1 LNHLEATHQTGET
14 ALATALTDLQPKS
27 LWSHFYGLTT
37 VPRPSKK
44 EEKILEYLKKLLD
57 DLGYDYEQDEI
68 GNIIVR
74 KAATA
79 GYENSP
85 TVLIQGHV
93 DMVCEKNKDTDFDFD
108 NDPIQ
113 AYVDGEWVTAKG
125 TTLGA
130 DNGIGVAAGLAVLES
145 KDLVHPPMEFLFT
158 VDEETGLTGAKGL
171 KPGFLNSDMMLNL
184 DSEEDGALYVGCA
197 GGMDTAGV
205 LKLNMSDAP
214 ADSEAIEINLGG
226 LKGGHSGLDVA
237 TGRGNAIKFL
247 TRILTDLH
255 SSFPGVQFSSML
267 GGSKRNAIPREAEV
281 IVYVPK
287 AKTDAI
293 FAKMSGYQDIFL
305 NEIKTVEPGLAV
317 TAKRVTGSGKV
328 ADDAQFKTLLD
339 AMQALPTGVIKMSA
353 DIEGLVDTST
363 MLATVTMD
371 GDTITV
377 GTSQRSSVESEK
389 ADIVASVGAV
399 LRLAGL
405 EVVQGDGYPGWKPNM
420 ESSALKFVK
429 QSFIDLFGKEPEIK
443 AIHAGLECGLIGEV
457 FPNMDMIS
465 FGPTIEGAHSPDER
479 IHIAATGRFWDLVV
493 KTLENVAK
501 SGAATA

>member
-1 LNHLEATHQTGET
+1 MST
-14 ALATALTDLQPKS
+14 LTDLEPKS
-27 LWSHFYGLTT
+27 LWRHFHGLAQ

-44 EEKILEYLKKLLD
+44 EEKVLAYLKKLLT
-57 DLGYDYEQDEI
+57 DLGYAYEQDDT
-68 GNIIVR
+68 GNIVVR
-74 KAATA
+74 KPATP
-79 GYENSP
+79 GHENAP
-85 TVLIQGHV
+85 MVLIQGHV

-108 NDPIQ
+108 NDPIA

-171 KPGFLNSDMMLNL
+171 KPGFLKADMMLNL

-205 LKLNMSDAP
+205 MKLNLSDAP
-214 ADSEAIEINLGG
+214 ATSQAIDINVGG

-247 TRILTDLH
+247 TRILADLTANV
-255 SSFPGVQFSSML
+255 PGVQFSSML
-267 GGSKRNAIPREAEV
+267 GGSKRNAIPREAEAV
-281 IVYVPK
+281 VYVPNDK
-287 AKTDAI
+287 VDEVLG
-293 FAKMSGYQDIFL
+293 KMQGFQDLFL
-305 NEIKTVEPGLAV
+305 NEISSVEPDLAIKATKV
-317 TAKRVTGSGKV
+317 GGNGKV
-328 ADDAQFKTLLD
+328 ADDAQFKALLN
-339 AMQALPTGVIKMSA
+339 ALQGLPTGVIKMSA
-353 DIEGLVDTST
+353 DIEGLVETST
-363 MLATVTMD
+363 MLATVTMEI
-371 GDTITV
+371 DTITV

-389 ADIVASVGAV
+389 ADIVATVGAV
-399 LRLAGL
+399 LRLAGFD
-405 EVVQGDGYPGWKPNM
+405 VVQGDGYPGWKPNM

-429 QSFIDLFGKEPEIK
+429 LSFNQLFGKDPEIK

-457 FPNMDMIS
+457 FPDMDMIS

-479 IHIAATGRFWDLVV
+479 INIPATERFWNLVTA
-493 KTLENVAK
+493 TLENVAK
-501 SGAATA
+501 SAN

>member
-1 LNHLEATHQTGET
+1 MSTPVNELE
-14 ALATALTDLQPKS
+14 PKI
-27 LWSHFYGLTT
+27 LWKHFHGLTQ

-44 EEKILEYLKKLLD
+44 EEKILAYLKQLLGE
-57 DLGYDYEQDEI
+57 LGYAYEQDET
-68 GNIIVR
+68 GNIVVR
-74 KAATA
+74 KPATP
-79 GYENSP
+79 GHENAP
-85 TVLIQGHV
+85 MVLIQGHV

-108 NDPIQ
+108 NDPIV

-171 KPGFLNSDMMLNL
+171 KPGFLKADIMLNL

-197 GGMDTAGV
+197 GGMDTAGMM
-205 LKLNMSDAP
+205 KLSYADAP
-214 ADSEAIEINLGG
+214 AGSVAMDINVGG

-247 TRILTDLH
+247 TRVLTDLRAGI
-255 SSFPGVQFSSML
+255 PGLQFSTML
-267 GGSKRNAIPREAEV
+267 GGSKRNAIPREAEAV
-281 IVYVPK
+281 VYVPQDK
-287 AKTDAI
+287 ADEVTGR
-293 FAKMSGYQDIFL
+293 MQGYTALFL
-305 NEIKTVEPGLAV
+305 NEIGSVEPDLKV
-317 TAKRVTGSGKV
+317 TAKKVDGNGKV
-328 ADDAQFKTLLD
+328 ADDGQFTALLD
-339 AMQALPTGVIKMSA
+339 VLQALPTGVIKMSA
-353 DIEGLVDTST
+353 DIEGLVETST

-371 GDTITV
+371 GDTITI

-389 ADIVASVGAV
+389 ADIVATVGAV
-399 LRLAGL
+399 LRLAGF

-420 ESSALKFVK
+420 DSSALKFVR
-429 QSFIDLFGKEPEIK
+429 QSHNELFGKDPEIK

-457 FPNMDMIS
+457 FPKMDMIS
-465 FGPTIEGAHSPDER
+465 FGPTIQGAHSPDER
-479 IHIAATGRFWDLVV
+479 LNIPTTEKFWNLVV

-501 SGAATA
+501 AG

>member
-1 LNHLEATHQTGET
+1 LSNELT
-14 ALATALTDLQPKS
+14 ALEPKAL
-27 LWSHFYGLTT
+27 WNHFYGLTQ
-37 VPRPSKK
+37 VPHPSKK
-44 EEKILEYLKKLLD
+44 EEKILAYLKKLLTD
-57 DLGYDYEQDEI
+57 MGYTFEQDET
-68 GNIIVR
+68 GNLVVR
-74 KAATA
+74 KPATP
-79 GYENSP
+79 GYENAP
-85 TVLIQGHV
+85 MVLIQGHV
-93 DMVCEKNKDTDFDFD
+93 DMVCEKNKDTEFDFD
-108 NDPIQ
+108 NDPID

-130 DNGIGVAAGLAVLES
+130 DNGIGVAAGLAVLEA
-145 KDLVHPPMEFLFT
+145 KDMVHPPMEFLFT

-171 KPGFLNSDMMLNL
+171 KPGFLKADIMLNL

-205 LKLNMSDAP
+205 MRLKLSDAP
-214 ADSEAIEINLGG
+214 ATSQAIDINLGG

-247 TRILTDLH
+247 TRVLADLRANVD
-255 SSFPGVQFSSML
+255 GVQFSSML
-267 GGSKRNAIPREAEV
+267 GGSKRNAIPREAEAV
-281 IVYVPK
+281 IYVPQDK
-287 AKTDAI
+287 VDDVLGRMA
-293 FAKMSGYQDIFL
+293 GYQELFL
-305 NEIKTVEPGLAV
+305 NEIKAVEPGLTV
-317 TAKRVTGSGKV
+317 TATKVGGNGKV
-328 ADDAQFKTLLD
+328 ADDAQFTALLD
-339 AMQALPTGVIKMSA
+339 ALQALPTGVIKMSA
-353 DIEGLVDTST
+353 DIAGLVETST

-371 GDTITV
+371 GDNITI

-389 ADIVASVGAV
+389 ADIVATVGAV
-399 LRLAGL
+399 LRLAGF

-429 QSFIDLFGKEPEIK
+429 QSFNELFSKDPEIK

-479 IHIAATGRFWDLVV
+479 INIPATARFWDLVV

-501 SGAATA
+501 SK